1 MIQTID
7 LRGTRPTPAELLAA
21 VPRALTDVTSASAV
35 AAELIDDV
43 RARGEA
49 ALLDQ
54 AERLDRVRPDQ
65 VRVPASHITEAL
77 AGLEP
82 AVRTAIEETIRRVR
96 LASAAQVPPRI
107 DTTIAEGA
115 VITQLP
121 ALGDDRALGDRR
133 VDPRRHLG
141 GAREPHA
148 ADGLFDGRAHGRLEP
163 GQRLSDVARRHP
175 DLIGP
180 HPVEAFGLVEQSCLP
195 PG

>member
-65 VRVPASHITEAL
+65 VRVPASHIAEAL

-115 VITQLP
+115 VITQRWQPINRVGLYVPGGEARAIDDTP
-121 ALGDDRALGDRR
+121 ATCAGTTFMTTL
-133 VDPRRHLG
+133 
-141 GAREPHA
+141 
-148 ADGLFDGRAHGRLEP
+148 DG
-163 GQRLSDVARRHP
+163 
-175 DLIGP
+175 
-180 HPVEAFGLVEQSCLP
+180 
-195 PG
+195 